1 MSTAYQ
7 KIRGALRINTQI
19 QVPEQK
25 LMSLVSAPTI
35 SPEEPVLTPILAIG
49 NKDDQAGFSLIEVLV
64 VLLILSITFGML
76 SVSFFNTEQTH
87 WKDMNRRLLV
97 SLNHGKDET
106 TLSGAPIVFQIDKK
120 GWRFLAPNLKDEFYV
135 LGDALSPY
143 VWKTQTNVE
152 GITQFQLDE
161 AGSTSPVV
169 FKIIQGSLTA
179 TIHRRRDGYFEIR

>member
-1 MSTAYQ
+1 M
-7 KIRGALRINTQI
+7 
-19 QVPEQK
+19 
-25 LMSLVSAPTI
+25 
-35 SPEEPVLTPILAIG
+35 TPILAIG

-76 SVSFFNTEQTH
+76 SVSFFNTEQTQ

-143 VWKTQTNVE
+143 AWKTQTNVE

>member
-35 SPEEPVLTPILAIG
+35 SLEEPVLTPILAIG
-49 NKDDQAGFSLIEVLV
+49 NKNDQAGFSLIEVLV

-76 SVSFFNTEQTH
+76 SVSFFNTEQTQ
-87 WKDMNRRLLV
+87 WIDMNRRLLV

-143 VWKTQTNVE
+143 AWKTQTNVE

>member
-35 SPEEPVLTPILAIG
+35 SLEEPVLTPILVIG

>member
-35 SPEEPVLTPILAIG
+35 SLEEPVLTPILVIG

-76 SVSFFNTEQTH
+76 SVSFFNTEQTQ

>member
-35 SPEEPVLTPILAIG
+35 SLEDPVLTPILAIG
-49 NKDDQAGFSLIEVLV
+49 NKNDQAGFSLIEVLV

-76 SVSFFNTEQTH
+76 SVSFFNTEQTQ

-143 VWKTQTNVE
+143 AWKTQTNVE

>member
-1 MSTAYQ
+1 M
-7 KIRGALRINTQI
+7 
-19 QVPEQK
+19 
-25 LMSLVSAPTI
+25 
-35 SPEEPVLTPILAIG
+35 TPILVIG
-49 NKDDQAGFSLIEVLV
+49 NNDDQAGFSLIEVLV

-76 SVSFFNTEQTH
+76 SVSFFNTEQTQ

>member
-35 SPEEPVLTPILAIG
+35 SLEEPVLTPILAIG
-49 NKDDQAGFSLIEVLV
+49 NKDVQAGFSLIEVLV

-76 SVSFFNTEQTH
+76 SVSFFNTEQTQ

-143 VWKTQTNVE
+143 AWKTQTNVE

>member
-35 SPEEPVLTPILAIG
+35 SLEEPVLTPILAIG
-49 NKDDQAGFSLIEVLV
+49 NKNDQAGFSLIEVLV

-76 SVSFFNTEQTH
+76 SVSFFNTEQTQ

-143 VWKTQTNVE
+143 AWKTQTNVE

>member
-1 MSTAYQ
+1 
-7 KIRGALRINTQI
+7 
-19 QVPEQK
+19 
-25 LMSLVSAPTI
+25 
-35 SPEEPVLTPILAIG
+35 LTPILVIG

-64 VLLILSITFGML
+64 VLLVLSITFGMM
-76 SVSFFNTEQTH
+76 SVSFFNTEQTQ

-143 VWKTQTNVE
+143 AWKTQTNVE

-161 AGSTSPVV
+161 AGPTSPIV
-169 FKIIQGSLTA
+169 FKITQGSLTA

>member
-35 SPEEPVLTPILAIG
+35 SLEEPVLTPILAIG

-76 SVSFFNTEQTH
+76 SVSFFNTEQTQ

-143 VWKTQTNVE
+143 AWKTQTNVE